1 MSADMD
7 THMAEIALVGTARV
21 GRRTKDLTK
30 RLEAGDIAVI
40 DHEDIDRVAAEALVD
55 AHPLAVINASRSIS
69 GRYPNMGPSIL
80 VEAGI
85 EVIDVRDANL
95 MTTVREGQGVTVQGN
110 RVITADGVELHGER
124 YTPESL
130 EEKLAEAR
138 KGLSDQLEAF
148 AKNTMDYMLR
158 ERDLLIDGVGTPKV
172 RTEFMGRQA
181 LIVVRGYHYREDLAT
196 LHPYIRENRP
206 VIIGVDGG
214 ADAVLDAGYPLDMII
229 GDMDSVSD
237 RALASGAEIVIH
249 AYRNGIAPG
258 MARVEELGLG
268 DEAVTFA
275 ASGTSEDIAMLLADD
290 KGAEVIVAV
299 GTHATL
305 EEFLDKGRA
314 GMSSTFLTRLR
325 VGSKLVDAKGVSRLY
340 RQRITSVQLAVLL
353 LAGLAALAVALTMTA
368 GGQTFIQLLGARLDD
383 FLSWFSSLFSAQAG
397 VAAFLTPLLREGP
410 YA

>member
-1 MSADMD
+1 ME
-7 THMAEIALVGTARV
+7 TQIPEIALVGPARV

-30 RLEAGDIAVI
+30 RLEAGDIAII

-55 AHPLAVINASRSIS
+55 THPLAVINASRSIS

-85 EVIDVRDANL
+85 EVIDVLGANL
-95 MTTVREGQGVTVQGN
+95 MTMVREGHAVTVQGD

-124 YTPESL
+124 YTPDSL
-130 EEKLAEAR
+130 EEKLAQAR
-138 KGLSDQLEAF
+138 EGLSDQLEAF

-237 RALASGAEIVIH
+237 RALTSGAEIVIH
-249 AYRNGIAPG
+249 AYRNGKAPG

-383 FLSWFSSLFSAQAG
+383 FLSWFSSLFSTQAG
-397 VAAFLTPLLREGP
+397 VAALMNTHPLEGP